1 MAAGAVAGK
10 RGRRP
15 RWLSSPSKGA
25 EDATRAQRLLRPCD
39 WLVAGEGFEPPTFGL

>member
-10 RGRRP
+10 RGRP
-15 RWLSSPSKGA
+15 PAPALEGS
-25 EDATRAQRLLRPCD
+25 EDATRAQRLLRPYD